1 MMGKIRGVDILSTCR
16 CAAKV
21 EARSS
26 SLSLPIVQA
35 DKNVRPPY
43 GSPLPAGRVAAI
55 DREIHRSMKS
65 ALLLSLSLL
74 LCACGPANGP
84 SLAAGGSAPA
94 QGGLGFL
101 PKDAEK
107 GTLFTYY
114 QPKNPS
120 KWRNNWTSKLDL
132 TGVSWNDS
140 RTATLISPSH
150 VVMAAHFTRPAN
162 VSVMFHDK
170 RGKPHERFI
179 SSVKMLTNVGDI
191 AVAKLNL
198 PLPPEV
204 KFYRLA
210 DAGDASISRPVIVSD
225 QTNTLSVHQID
236 AVSGGVVRLGF
247 VPGLNPV
254 YRRNLIVG
262 DSGNPSFLWKNGE
275 LVLLETHTTG
285 GPGAGP
291 FYGDPQVQAA
301 VRAAMAELGH

>member
-1 MMGKIRGVDILSTCR
+1 M
-16 CAAKV
+16 
-21 EARSS
+21 
-26 SLSLPIVQA
+26 
-35 DKNVRPPY
+35 N
-43 GSPLPAGRVAAI
+43 
-55 DREIHRSMKS
+55 S

-84 SLAAGGSAPA
+84 SLAAGGSAPV

-170 RGKPHERFI
+170 RGKPH
-179 SSVKMLTNVGDI
+179 
-191 AVAKLNL
+191 
-198 PLPPEV
+198 
-204 KFYRLA
+204 
-210 DAGDASISRPVIVSD
+210 
-225 QTNTLSVHQID
+225 
-236 AVSGGVVRLGF
+236 
-247 VPGLNPV
+247 
-254 YRRNLIVG
+254 
-262 DSGNPSFLWKNGE
+262 
-275 LVLLETHTTG
+275 
-285 GPGAGP
+285 
-291 FYGDPQVQAA
+291 
-301 VRAAMAELGH
+301 